1 MNWLNFFGA
10 VIGIIVLNVIVYIS
24 LNYLGYVPPKGQK
37 GQTGERGLEGPR
49 GVSGPRGIP
58 GPQGPP
64 GPEGIRGVSYKY
76 ISQDSDNVNIAAP
89 INYQGYKLSI
99 RPDGTVFGESLA
111 ELPLEQSET
120 TTLNIPSRPQQVA
133 QTQPPAPVNE
143 TTTNNETVPATTTQ
157 TPLIPQTTQTP
168 QIFED
173 MKKAVHLEYFNAP
186 KQNYKLLNFFH

>member
-10 VIGIIVLNVIVYIS
+10 VIGIIVLNIIVYIS

-37 GQTGERGLEGPR
+37 GQQGERGLEGPR
-49 GVSGPRGIP
+49 GVTGPRGIP

-89 INYQGYKLSI
+89 INYQGYKLTV

-111 ELPLEQSET
+111 ELPLAQSET
-120 TTLNIPSRPQQVA
+120 TTLNIPVRPQQTVETA
-133 QTQPPAPVNE
+133 PPAPVNE
-143 TTTNNETVPATTTQ
+143 TTTTNETVPQTTQ
-157 TPLIPQTTQTP
+157 PTQPTQPTQTP

-186 KQNYKLLNFFH
+186 KQNYKLLN